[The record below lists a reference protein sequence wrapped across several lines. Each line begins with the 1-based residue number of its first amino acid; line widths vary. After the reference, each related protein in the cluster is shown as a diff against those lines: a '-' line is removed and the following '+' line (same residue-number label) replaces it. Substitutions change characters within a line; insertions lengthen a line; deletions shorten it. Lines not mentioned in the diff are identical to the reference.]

1 MENEKIKIQNKV
13 LIILGP
19 PGSGKGTQAKMLAQK
34 YQMRLFGTGDL
45 MREGTRNNEPIA
57 LEMKK
62 YWEKGE
68 LVPDELVNDFVKEKL
83 EALSIE
89 EVKNGLICDGC
100 PRTLVQVDVQ
110 DKIFQKLGLG
120 NSLAINLAVSDQ
132 SIVNRLKTRRIC
144 EKCKRI
150 FLPPESLELKN
161 CPDCGGK
168 LITREDDNPEV
179 VKHRLKVYREQTA
192 PLIKYYRER
201 GKLVEVD
208 GELSIDNVFREII
221 KKLEMHSRKDRF

>member
-1 MENEKIKIQNKV
+1 MSKIV

-45 MREGTRNNEPIA
+45 MREGVEKNEPIA

-62 YWEKGE
+62 YWEKGN
-68 LVPDELVNDFVKEKL
+68 LVPDELVNDFVKEKI
-83 EALSIE
+83 ETLSKE

-100 PRTLVQVDVQ
+100 PRTLVQAEVQ

-120 NSLAINLAVSDQ
+120 NSLAINLAVSDE
-132 SIVNRLKTRRIC
+132 SIINRLKARRIC
-144 EKCKRI
+144 EKCGRI

-168 LITREDDNPEV
+168 LIIREDDKPEV

-201 GKLVEVD
+201 GKLIEVD
-208 GELSIDNVFREII
+208 GELSIPEVFGEIARKLKLKIKNQNV
-221 KKLEMHSRKDRF
+221 K